1 MKSVKMFGGIDYP
14 LPESSEDISDIV
26 GMHEPH
32 IRNLRF
38 YQKAT
43 GPISNKR
50 FHILIEFVKNGNNGV
65 YQAYWLNGTKVELIL
80 STQWSFDQTTVNKD
94 PKAYDDI
101 ESVFNHALI
110 GIIDYM
116 NSVLL
121 FDPVVKVSGWNL
133 KYIFLVEPDLYRKL
147 SSTIKFLRQPKRCKC
162 VSPHL
167 FGSQILLWDQN
178 HDTKF
183 EIDPLDIY
191 NERIIWNKKAI
202 YAAREDCYE
211 MAMGYRQALH
221 TVKSLDEMLCTRNL
235 NVLRSDKRID
245 IEKCRYDWLEEY
257 DIKKC
262 MELTERYMDLISKK
276 GVK

>member
-26 GMHEPH
+26 RMHEPH

-43 GPISNKR
+43 GPISNKI
-50 FHILIEFVKNGNNGV
+50 FFILIEFVKNGSTGV
-65 YQAYWLNGTKVELIL
+65 YQAYWLNGSRSELIL
-80 STQWSFDQTTVNKD
+80 SVQWSFDQTVVNKD
-94 PKAYDDI
+94 PKAYADI

-147 SSTIKFLRQPKRCKC
+147 SSTIRFIRNPKRYKC
-162 VSPHL
+162 ACPYL
-167 FGSQILLWDQN
+167 FGSQILLWDQKC
-178 HDTKF
+178 DTNF
-183 EIDPLDIY
+183 DINQLDIY
-191 NERIIWNKKAI
+191 SEKIWNRDDI

-211 MAMGYRQALH
+211 MALGHRQAMY

-235 NVLRSDKRID
+235 KFLRSDKRID
-245 IEKCRYDWLEEY
+245 IEKYRYDWLKEY
-257 DIKKC
+257 DIKK
-262 MELTERYMDLISKK
+262 MYGPD
-276 GVK
+276 

>member
-1 MKSVKMFGGIDYP
+1 MKSVKMFGEIDYP
-14 LPESSEDISDIV
+14 LPESSEDISDIIR
-26 GMHEPH
+26 MHEPH
-32 IRNLRF
+32 IRNLKF

-43 GPISNKR
+43 GPVSHKR
-50 FHILIEFVKNGNNGV
+50 FYILIEFVKNGNTGV
-65 YQAYWLNGTKVELIL
+65 YQAYWLNGAKVELIL
-80 STQWSFDQTTVNKD
+80 SVQWSFDQTAVNKD
-94 PKAYDDI
+94 PEIYADI
-101 ESVFNHALI
+101 ESVFNYALI

-121 FDPVVKVSGWNL
+121 FDPVVQVSGWNL

-147 SSTIKFLRQPKRCKC
+147 SNTIKFLRQPKRCKC

-167 FGSQILLWDQN
+167 FGSQILLWDQK

-211 MAMGYRQALH
+211 MAMGYRQALY

-235 NVLRSDKRID
+235 NVLRSDKRIE
-245 IEKCRYDWLEEY
+245 IEKCRYDWLKDY
-257 DIKKC
+257 DIKK
-262 MELTERYMDLISKK
+262 MHGLD
-276 GVK
+276 